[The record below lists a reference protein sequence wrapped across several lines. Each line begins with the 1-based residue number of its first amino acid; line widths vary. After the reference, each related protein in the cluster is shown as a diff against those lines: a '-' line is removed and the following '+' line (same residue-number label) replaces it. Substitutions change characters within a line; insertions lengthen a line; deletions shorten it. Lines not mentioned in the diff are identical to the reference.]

1 MHISNSKCKEDKGNL
16 IANNLIYVFFVC
28 DNQKAVD

>member
-1 MHISNSKCKEDKGNL
+1 MQISNSKCKEDKGNFFT
-16 IANNLIYVFFVC
+16 NNSIYVFFVC